1 MPPPLPSTKQ
11 ESFHNKIILPV
22 ATALNARL
30 NILKQ
35 EGLPESQQMPLVLVS
50 QGQQPT
56 AAWLT
61 TPAAAPSQGEL
72 AVQHLLEVVQPNAS
86 GTRCGTATGPSHSWY
101 HPFLSTNVLHDHRGH
116 IAHKPGLLILNES
129 GSALR
134 TAR

>member
-1 MPPPLPSTKQ
+1 MPPPLPSTKW

-22 ATALNARL
+22 ATALNARP
-30 NILKQ
+30 NVLKQ

-61 TPAAAPSQGEL
+61 TPAAAHRKANSPSSTCLKSCNPMRL
-72 AVQHLLEVVQPNAS
+72 ARAAAQRRGPHTA
-86 GTRCGTATGPSHSWY
+86 GT
-101 HPFLSTNVLHDHRGH
+101 HPFLSANVLHDRRGH
-116 IAHKPGLLILNES
+116 IAHKPGLLILDES

-134 TAR
+134 AAR